1 MSDINDF
8 KDLRIWQKGMD
19 IAEKCYFLTQVLP
32 KEELYGMVQQIRRA
46 AVSIPANIA
55 EGYGRRSTPEYIRF
69 LNIAQGSLNELE
81 THIILSQRVGL
92 CNQSD
97 IDSIISLLREES
109 RMIIAL
115 IKKLEK

>member
-1 MSDINDF
+1 MIERGNGE
-8 KDLRIWQKGMD
+8 Q
-19 IAEKCYFLTQVLP
+19 
-32 KEELYGMVQQIRRA
+32 
-46 AVSIPANIA
+46 
-55 EGYGRRSTPEYIRF
+55 
-69 LNIAQGSLNELE
+69 E

-97 IDSIISLLREES
+97 IDSIISLLPEES